1 MRKSYI
7 FLHIFRFFLLVAL
20 KSEIRVL
27 LFVFFE
33 SVIVFVFVFW
43 DLGREVSLFAFVFL
57 DLGIKVF
64 VFVFV
69 LLKTQTKVFV
79 FVFQL

>member
-1 MRKSYI
+1 MRKCYI

-27 LFVFFE
+27 LFVFSE
-33 SVIVFVFVFW
+33 SVIVFVFL
-43 DLGREVSLFAFVFL
+43 DLGREISVFAFVFL

-69 LLKTQTKVFV
+69 FLET
-79 FVFQL
+79 